1 MHPGTPIDSTTAKH
15 SRANLVVLSAAGANP
30 PPPRPPVDAGANPPP
45 PRPVDAGANPP
56 PPRPVAQLVYA
67 VGANVLARFNRRQFA
82 LAHVIK
88 RTGSRYDVYFPE
100 DGVVKRRLA
109 QDSLRPCPDSYAAPK
124 VRDML
129 SKTFVY
135 EGDEEIA
142 EGTVWRVRQI
152 VTGDQSGIPE
162 YRCSLTKGTGKI
174 TVTNFDVGFVMRTIK
189 QQFEKERETGPK
201 I

>member
-1 MHPGTPIDSTTAKH
+1 MH
-15 SRANLVVLSAAGANP
+15 V
-30 PPPRPPVDAGANPPP
+30 
-45 PRPVDAGANPP
+45 
-56 PPRPVAQLVYA
+56 
-67 VGANVLARFNRRQFA
+67 VGANVLARFNHRQFA
-82 LAHVIK
+82 LTHVIK

-100 DGVVKRRLA
+100 DGVVKRRLT
-109 QDSLRPCPDSYAAPK
+109 QNSLRPCPDSYAAPK